1 MAFRVSTSRR
11 LLSFGF
17 IAAAELFSGCMPYGE
32 TAVYQIYKT
41 NAERCSQN
49 ETDACVALLQTKCEA
64 PVRVCTSYV
73 PDFQAEAS
81 RQLTK
86 DCQGKNEAACQALAA
101 IRVRQRRFVGLPPA
115 WHALRRTLLVMQS
128 G

>member
-1 MAFRVSTSRR
+1 MALRISTSH
-11 LLSFGF
+11 LLFSVSL
-17 IAAAELFSGCMPYGE
+17 IAAAELLSGCMPYGE

-41 NAERCSQN
+41 DADRCSQN

-64 PVRVCTSYV
+64 RVRVCTTYV

-86 DCQGKNEAACQALAA
+86 DCQAKDEAACQALAA
-101 IRVRQRRFVGLPPA
+101 IACDNGD
-115 WHALRRTLLVMQS
+115 
-128 G
+128 